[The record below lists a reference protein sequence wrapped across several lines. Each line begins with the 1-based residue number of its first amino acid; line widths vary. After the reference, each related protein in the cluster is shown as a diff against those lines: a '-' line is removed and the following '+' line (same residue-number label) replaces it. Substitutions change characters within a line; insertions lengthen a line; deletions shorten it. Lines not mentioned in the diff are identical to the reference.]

1 MTAPVREFDST
12 KKLPTDLMNTAIDF
26 PTLSSS
32 LFNEQLATSSIPHEW
47 LLSGD
52 PRTRSK
58 LLGRTP
64 DRLAYAMLWECGAV
78 SYKWNYSRDEAYIVL
93 SGEGFMTDDKGIEH
107 RYGAGDVAFFPA
119 GTKSV
124 WRQPDH
130 FRKIAVLKDPAP
142 GGLVVLLK
150 LWNKLSALMRPGDKE
165 RE

>member
-1 MTAPVREFDST
+1 
-12 KKLPTDLMNTAIDF
+12 MNTAVDF
-26 PTLSSS
+26 PMLSLT
-32 LFNEQLATSSIPHEW
+32 LFNEQLASSSIPREW

-93 SGEGFMTDDKGIEH
+93 SGEGFMTDEKGVER
-107 RYGAGDVAFFPA
+107 RYGPGDLAFFSA

-124 WRQPDH
+124 WRHPDH

-142 GGLVVLLK
+142 GTLVFLLK
-150 LWNKLSALMRPGDKE
+150 LWNRLTALVRSAGKARQQ
-165 RE
+165 

>member
-1 MTAPVREFDST
+1 
-12 KKLPTDLMNTAIDF
+12 MNTAIDF
-26 PTLSSS
+26 PTLS

-93 SGEGFMTDDKGIEH
+93 SGEGFMTDDKGVEH

-124 WRQPDH
+124 WRHPDH

>member
-107 RYGAGDVAFFPA
+107 RYGAGDLAFFPGPLPKDRGTEGSRA
-119 GTKSV
+119 GGTGCTTQNV
-124 WRQPDH
+124 EQ
-130 FRKIAVLKDPAP
+130 I
-142 GGLVVLLK
+142 
-150 LWNKLSALMRPGDKE
+150 E
-165 RE
+165 RFDETCR

>member
-12 KKLPTDLMNTAIDF
+12 KKLPTDLMNTPIDF

-32 LFNEQLATSSIPHEW
+32 LFNEQLAASSIPHEW

-124 WRQPDH
+124 WRHPDH

-142 GGLVVLLK
+142 GGLIVLLK
-150 LWNKLSALMRPGDKE
+150 LWNKLSALMRPADKE